1 MIRDRGSNFTATFD
15 AVLADAGRAAGHAGR
30 LLNPEN
36 ASPDPED
43 GAPEARRTV
52 AAVMSSVYLG
62 LAYRALS
69 LLPGTLTGGRLGSV
83 RSRAPC

>member
-1 MIRDRGSNFTATFD
+1 MLAGCSTAT
-15 AVLADAGRAAGHAGR
+15 AS
-30 LLNPEN
+30 NPEN
-36 ASPDPED
+36 TSPDPED

-69 LLPGTLTGGRLGSV
+69 LLPGTLTGV
-83 RSRAPC
+83 V